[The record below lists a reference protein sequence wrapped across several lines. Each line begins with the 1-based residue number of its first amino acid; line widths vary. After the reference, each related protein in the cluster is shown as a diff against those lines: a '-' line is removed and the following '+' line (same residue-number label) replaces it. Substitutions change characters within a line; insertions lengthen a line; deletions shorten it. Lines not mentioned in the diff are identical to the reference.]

1 MATREMLAPN
11 PYKSM
16 GIDHVVVVGRSADQQ
31 RLVVLSVDALVMN
44 PALLQTYGSG
54 YKWATVFW
62 NVVGTVMFL
71 GSIACSFLWH
81 WWAFTAGFVLAVMI
95 LKATRRSKADFVV
108 EKLATSQEA
117 RARFMEQG
125 LIWEAPTQS
134 VVPGSVGSY
143 PAHLAT

>member
-11 PYKSM
+11 PHRSM
-16 GIDHVVVVGRSADQQ
+16 GIDHVIVVGKSADQQ
-31 RLVVLSVDALVMN
+31 RLVVLSVDALVKN
-44 PALLQTYGSG
+44 PALMQTYGSG

-62 NVVGTVMFL
+62 NLVGAIMFL
-71 GSIACSFLWH
+71 GGFALSLLWH
-81 WWAFTAGFVLAVMI
+81 CWAFIAGFVLAVMI

-108 EKLATSQEA
+108 AMLATNREA
-117 RARFMEQG
+117 RAHFVEQG

-134 VVPGSVGSY
+134 VVPASVDVY

>member
-11 PYKSM
+11 PHRSM
-16 GIDHVVVVGRSADQQ
+16 GIDHVIVVGKSADQQ
-31 RLVVLSVDALVMN
+31 RLVVLSVGALVKN
-44 PALLQTYGSG
+44 PALTQTYGSG

-62 NVVGTVMFL
+62 NVVGAIMFL

-81 WWAFTAGFVLAVMI
+81 WWAFIAGFVLAVMI

-108 EKLATSQEA
+108 EILATNREA

-134 VVPGSVGSY
+134 VVPASVGSY